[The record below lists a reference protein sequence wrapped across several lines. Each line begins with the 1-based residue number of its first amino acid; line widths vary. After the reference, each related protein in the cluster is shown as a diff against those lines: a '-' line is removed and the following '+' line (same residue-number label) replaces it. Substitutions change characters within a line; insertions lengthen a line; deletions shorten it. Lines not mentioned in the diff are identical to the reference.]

1 MSATGQIWKM
11 NESFK
16 HCPGKMTYF
25 HSPSRQVHI
34 TRLCWTWLSSKE
46 NNLSWPF
53 NGCLWVHNR
62 SFICTVS
69 LSDAQVLFRPHSVV
83 HTPLWCKAL
92 SSSHKHPPATN
103 TPSSGA
109 PAGDFPTAVVCGCRV
124 GRGRPQMPDF
134 PPPPVWFYTVIFI
147 YWSLEVSIYSTKA
160 SSVVHTGGL
169 ETVKICYPLF

>member
-11 NESFK
+11 KESFK

-69 LSDAQVLFRPHSVV
+69 LLDAQVLFRPHSVV

-103 TPSSGA
+103 THSSAA
-109 PAGDFPTAVVCGCRV
+109 PAGDFPTAVVCRCRSRKGKTSDAWLSPNSCLILHSYLHLLKPGGV
-124 GRGRPQMPDF
+124 NLFHQGLFCGTHRGLGNR
-134 PPPPVWFYTVIFI
+134 
-147 YWSLEVSIYSTKA
+147 
-160 SSVVHTGGL
+160 
-169 ETVKICYPLF
+169 